1 MNLQK
6 SITSKGLLCLLTLFL
21 IVNYESQ
28 AQESAPNA
36 APQSIDPNLS
46 PRQKYAA
53 LMSEAHKA
61 RLNQHYSKYYKA
73 TLGVVATDASGPLA
87 AHLTNG
93 APDWWTG
100 VGTNLDGNPGYGV
113 VIMHVA
119 PGSPADK
126 AGLMKYD
133 IILSFGKHRLAS
145 VRQLNALLAK
155 AEPGQNVTLSV
166 IQVGEKGAV
175 SKVNVT
181 LGWAERINAP
191 AGGNPP
197 RTFTPQFPNA
207 ANFGNDDE
215 YLANPKAPMQYQYA
229 APYEYAPK
237 LNSSMPMDFEGSL
250 SDK

>member
-1 MNLQK
+1 MKLQK
-6 SITSKGLLCLLTLFL
+6 SISSKGLLCLLTLFL
-21 IVNYESQ
+21 VVNYESQ
-28 AQESAPNA
+28 AQEGSVNNKTTSTA
-36 APQSIDPNLS
+36 
-46 PRQKYAA
+46 RQKYAA

-73 TLGVVATDASGPLA
+73 TLGIVGTDASGPLA

-100 VGTNLDGNPGYGV
+100 VGTDINGNPGYGV

-119 PGSPADK
+119 PGSPADN

-155 AEPGQNVTLSV
+155 AQPGQDVKLSV
-166 IQVGEKGAV
+166 IQVGENGAV
-175 SKVNVT
+175 STVDVK
-181 LGWAERINAP
+181 LGWSERINAP
-191 AGGNPP
+191 ATGNPS
-197 RTFTPQFPNA
+197 RAFTPHYPSA
-207 ANFGNDDE
+207 SNFGNDDE
-215 YLANPKAPMQYQYA
+215 YLVNPKAPLKYQYA

-237 LNSSMPMDFEGSL
+237 LDPSTPMDFGSSL
-250 SDK
+250 NN

>member
-6 SITSKGLLCLLTLFL
+6 SMSGKGLLCLLALFL
-21 IVNYESQ
+21 VLSYESQ
-28 AQESAPNA
+28 AQEG
-36 APQSIDPNLS
+36 APQKKAASTA
-46 PRQKYAA
+46 RQKYAA

-61 RLNQHYSKYYKA
+61 NLNQHYSKYYKA
-73 TLGVVATDASGPLA
+73 TLGIIATAASGPLA

-100 VGTNLDGNPGYGV
+100 VGTDLDGNPGYGV

-119 PGSPADK
+119 PGSPADQ

-145 VRQLNALLAK
+145 VRQLNALLDK
-155 AEPGQNVTLSV
+155 AQPGQNVALKV
-166 IQVGEKGAV
+166 IQVGEQGAV
-175 SKVNVT
+175 SDVEVT

-191 AGGNPP
+191 AHGNPS
-197 RTFTPQFPNA
+197 RAHTPYFPPA
-207 ANFGNDDE
+207 SSFGNDDQ
-215 YLANPKAPMQYQYA
+215 YLINPKAPLKYQYA

-237 LNSSMPMDFEGSL
+237 LNQAPPIDLGPTPL
-250 SDK
+250 Q